1 MTPVMTTGGAGF
13 PTVRR
18 MKRPERATGAALTEA
33 GDPETARGVVPPPS
47 EYAHLYGEPG
57 VHGPALRTETDK
69 YLAVEEEAW
78 AR

>member
-1 MTPVMTTGGAGF
+1 MTPVMTTGRAGF

-18 MKRPERATGAALTEA
+18 MKRPERATGAALA
-33 GDPETARGVVPPPS
+33 GARDPETARGAGPPPRG
-47 EYAHLYGEPG
+47 YAHRDGEPG

-69 YLAVEEEAW
+69 YPAVEKEAW